1 MNWNITLIFYHN
13 KAEPYGYHR
22 RFQKTK
28 VNVMTT
34 LETCTL
40 QNNNSLKAKTIIET
54 GEHKKLLNQK
64 FFYT

>member
-1 MNWNITLIFYHN
+1 
-13 KAEPYGYHR
+13 
-22 RFQKTK
+22 
-28 VNVMTT
+28 MTT